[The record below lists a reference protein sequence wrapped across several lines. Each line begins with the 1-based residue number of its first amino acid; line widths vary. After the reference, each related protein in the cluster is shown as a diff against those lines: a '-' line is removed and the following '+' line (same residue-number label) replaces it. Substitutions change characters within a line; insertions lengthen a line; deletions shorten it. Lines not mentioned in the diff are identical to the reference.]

1 MTHATLVAFSFGSL
15 YISFATRHVVDSPPM
30 VVIQF
35 RRNRRCSCGADA
47 GLADNRPN
55 LLNLI
60 LPPGFSAMQ
69 PIQLSPVG
77 MRSLRPY
84 ALLALSTRSPRTAL
98 KARHNLPPYS
108 THYGLTRLFAT
119 SVRFHTQDPSSLKSE
134 TSPSLPASSQSQP
147 KKFSLRPYKV
157 GS

>member
-1 MTHATLVAFSFGSL
+1 MTHATFVAFSFGSL
-15 YISFATRHVVDSPPM
+15 YISFATRHVVDSLPM

-60 LPPGFSAMQ
+60 PPPGFSAMQ

-84 ALLALSTRSPRTAL
+84 ALLALS
-98 KARHNLPPYS
+98 S
-108 THYGLTRLFAT
+108 T
-119 SVRFHTQDPSSLKSE
+119 
-134 TSPSLPASSQSQP
+134 
-147 KKFSLRPYKV
+147 LR
-157 GS
+157 